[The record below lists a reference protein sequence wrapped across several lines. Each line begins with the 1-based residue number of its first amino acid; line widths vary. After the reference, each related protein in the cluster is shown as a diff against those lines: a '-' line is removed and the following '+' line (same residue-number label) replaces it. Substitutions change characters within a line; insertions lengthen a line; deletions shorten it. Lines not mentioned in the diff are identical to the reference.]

1 MERKLYRSR
10 EDRMLFGVC
19 GGIGEYANI
28 DPTIIRLGMVL
39 IGFTFVG
46 FIFYI
51 AAGLIIPEAPVTEQ
65 GRSDQNGRDTYGPG
79 PVRREEDTFEPVAGA
94 KPEMPTKSETENET
108 ASETKNE
115 AENETENKES
125 NTAEQSDAVTKEV

>member
-51 AAGLIIPEAPVTEQ
+51 AAGLIIPEAPVMEQ
-65 GRSDQNGRDTYGPG
+65 GRTDQNGRNNYGPG
-79 PVRREEDTFEPVAGA
+79 PVRREEDSFDPVAGA

-108 ASETKNE
+108 VSETKKE
-115 AENETENKES
+115 TQTENKEA
-125 NTAEQSDAVTKEV
+125 NTAEQSDAVTREV

>member
-51 AAGLIIPEAPVTEQ
+51 AAGLIIPEAPLREQ
-65 GRSDQNGRDTYGPG
+65 DGRPQNVRNSSGPG
-79 PVRREEDTFEPVAGA
+79 PVRREEDIFDPVAGA
-94 KPEMPTKSETENET
+94 KPEMPEEEPQKAEIKDEEET
-108 ASETKNE
+108 AGADAEDQNE
-115 AENETENKES
+115 PT
-125 NTAEQSDAVTKEV
+125 TREV

>member
-51 AAGLIIPEAPVTEQ
+51 AAGLIIPEAPLIEQ
-65 GRSDQNGRDTYGPG
+65 GGRAQNVKSSSGSG
-79 PVRREEDTFEPVAGA
+79 PVRREEDIFDPVAGA
-94 KPEMPTKSETENET
+94 KPEMPEEEAIKAEIEAEEET
-108 ASETKNE
+108 AGADAEEQNE
-115 AENETENKES
+115 ST
-125 NTAEQSDAVTKEV
+125 TREV